1 MRKKVLIVD
10 FAPGC
15 SKKESILQA
24 TYELVVEHG
33 LNELT
38 TAKIARRSG
47 TAETVIY
54 RHFAG
59 KHEIITELM
68 QRVVHDFQ
76 QKIDAILSQN
86 SPPLEKLENMTAFH
100 LSFFQ
105 QTRGV
110 SRVLFSEQVH
120 LTTYSDP
127 FKQVVRSFAK
137 EYRNGVKRIITE
149 GIKSGQFSPE
159 LDIEIASMSFI
170 GIIYLLLH
178 EWSLDDFAWPIV
190 DSKDRIIN
198 HFRTIW
204 QKH

>member
-1 MRKKVLIVD
+1 MD
-10 FAPGC
+10 FAPAC

-24 TYELVVEHG
+24 TYELVMEHG

-68 QRVVHDFQ
+68 QRVVRDFQ
-76 QKIDAILSQN
+76 QRIEAILAEN
-86 SPPLEKLENMTAFH
+86 CTPLAKLENMTAFH

-120 LTTYSDP
+120 LTNFSDP
-127 FKQVVRSFAK
+127 FKQAVRSFAI
-137 EYRNGVKRIITE
+137 EYRSGVKQIINE
-149 GIKSGQFSPE
+149 GIQAGQFSSD
-159 LDIEIASMSFI
+159 LDIEIASMSYV

-190 DSKDRIIN
+190 DSKDRIISYY
-198 HFRTIW
+198 RTIW